1 MTTLRKVLDSIAVAN
16 LYVLVFC
23 ILFLIQEYTIGQIPW
38 LRSLTLFN
46 KVYTHDIL
54 FLATSIVIIVRYIR
68 VYPPEH

>member
-1 MTTLRKVLDSIAVAN
+1 MTTLRKVLDGIAVVN
-16 LYVLVFC
+16 LYVLAFC

-54 FLATSIVIIVRYIR
+54 FSAISIAIIVRYVR
-68 VYPPEH
+68 AYPPEH